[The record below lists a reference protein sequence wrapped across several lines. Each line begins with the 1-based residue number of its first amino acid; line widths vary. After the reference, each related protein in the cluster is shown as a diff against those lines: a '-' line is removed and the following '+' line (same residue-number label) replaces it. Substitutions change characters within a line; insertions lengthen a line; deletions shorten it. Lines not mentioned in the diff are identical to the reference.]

1 MPNPTPTKVPS
12 YLRKG
17 VFQAKA
23 LTLPE
28 INTIL
33 LGISLRLNQLDA
45 IGQHPDAKG
54 RIIKNLGKGLTE
66 TDSIRFDQLF
76 NELILAVDGIIY
88 FGDEN
93 TDGTWRLIRSGTSFN
108 VERRESSVWVKKGAF
123 RAS

>member
-1 MPNPTPTKVPS
+1 MPNPKPTKVPS

-28 INTIL
+28 VNTIL
-33 LGISLRLNQLDA
+33 LGISIRLNQLDA
-45 IGQHPDAKG
+45 IGQNPDAKG
-54 RIIKNLGKGLTE
+54 RIIKNLGIGTSN
-66 TDSIRFDQLF
+66 TDSIRFDQIF

-88 FGDEN
+88 FGDEF
-93 TDGTWRLIRSGTSFN
+93 TDGTWRLIRSGTAFN